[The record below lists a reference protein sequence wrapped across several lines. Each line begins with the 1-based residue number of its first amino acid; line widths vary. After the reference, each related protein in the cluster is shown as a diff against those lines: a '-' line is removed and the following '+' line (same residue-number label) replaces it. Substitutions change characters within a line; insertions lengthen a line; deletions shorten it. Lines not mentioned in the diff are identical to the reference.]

1 MRTRL
6 GRGFTYLEL
15 RTAGIKNHRYAQSI
29 GLAVDK
35 RRRNHSEESLALNVE
50 RIKAYMS
57 KLVVL
62 PMNPVKKLRK
72 VCKRSVEKKVESA
85 KKPADSKKTKKA
97 SEKLKSWNEKKKGII
112 EKAKEERKKAKTEK
126 PTEKPKEVRT
136 QVKDPN
142 TILPKPRSYG
152 TDALKPEPPRQMT
165 DLEKKRL
172 TFQFLRKVQ
181 RGLRRK
187 RQHKDKFHAKVHSTK
202 RRTKD
207 VDQIYDEIKQGK
219 VRTPLDLDLPGGGQ
233 FVCIHCD
240 RFFIDEN
247 TLKDHFKTKAHKKRM
262 KHLDVEPYAG
272 PERDGQIKVDNGPKL
287 YRNIVTEEMKDEA
300 EQ

>member
-1 MRTRL
+1 MVLL
-6 GRGFTYLEL
+6 GLKADLIFHFPGQRANKTDVIIFFHPVTNLFQDQQTSFEFFFCPLLDPTPLSSDMNQTCFPEACEATKTYCALPNAAIQHEDPTWTWSVLFTLFFAIPPCFAGFTYLEL

-35 RRRNHSEESLALNVE
+35 RRRNHSEEGLALNVE

-136 QVKDPN
+136 QVKDVCVV
-142 TILPKPRSYG
+142 ILW
-152 TDALKPEPPRQMT
+152 L
-165 DLEKKRL
+165 L
-172 TFQFLRKVQ
+172 TTV
-181 RGLRRK
+181 
-187 RQHKDKFHAKVHSTK
+187 
-202 RRTKD
+202 
-207 VDQIYDEIKQGK
+207 
-219 VRTPLDLDLPGGGQ
+219 
-233 FVCIHCD
+233 
-240 RFFIDEN
+240 
-247 TLKDHFKTKAHKKRM
+247 
-262 KHLDVEPYAG
+262 
-272 PERDGQIKVDNGPKL
+272 
-287 YRNIVTEEMKDEA
+287 
-300 EQ
+300 

>member
-1 MRTRL
+1 MTKKGNRPVANAHFHKHWNPTGSQKGHVRCFFSQGPQKFIRRNKRFVKAKRVFPKPVKPLKPIVRCPTQRYNMRTRL

-35 RRRNHSEESLALNVE
+35 RRRNHSEEGLALNVE

-181 RGLRRK
+181 RDARNVGK
-187 RQHKDKFHAKVHSTK
+187 RLKYKAKREAK
-202 RRTKD
+202 A
-207 VDQIYDEIKQGK
+207 G
-219 VRTPLDLDLPGGGQ
+219 
-233 FVCIHCD
+233 
-240 RFFIDEN
+240 FFS
-247 TLKDHFKTKAHKKRM
+247 AHGR
-262 KHLDVEPYAG
+262 LC
-272 PERDGQIKVDNGPKL
+272 
-287 YRNIVTEEMKDEA
+287 
-300 EQ
+300 